1 MDWSSS
7 VSLTK
12 GGGVNLEKLER
23 RLKIDVKKDEK
34 SLFFTIAR
42 GAGRCLFRLF

>member
-1 MDWSSS
+1 M
-7 VSLTK
+7 SLTK

-34 SLFFTIAR
+34 SLFFYHR
-42 GAGRCLFRLF
+42 SRCWKMFI